1 MSPIERL
8 QFRHRLT
15 GADFHTRRRSWLVP
29 VIVAAIVAAGM
40 CAGWM

>member
-1 MSPIERL
+1 MSPIDRL

-15 GADFHTRRRSWLVP
+15 GADFPPRRRTWLVP
-29 VIVAAIVAAGM
+29 VIVAALVMAGM

>member
-1 MSPIERL
+1 MSHIDRL

-15 GADFHTRRRSWLVP
+15 GADFHPRRRSWLVP
-29 VIVAAIVAAGM
+29 VIVAALVMAGM

>member
-15 GADFHTRRRSWLVP
+15 GADFHPRRRHWLVP
-29 VIVAAIVAAGM
+29 VIVAALVVAGM